1 MKEEN
6 ARAVDIA
13 SKLQQMWALT
23 ETTAGN
29 EFTDE
34 QAHFDVSAAQG
45 ISQIQTFS

>member
-6 ARAVDIA
+6 ARVVDIA
-13 SKLQQMWALT
+13 SKLQHMWALS

-34 QAHFDVSAAQG
+34 QTHFDVSPAQG
-45 ISQIQTFS
+45 ISEI